1 MKHYWEHP
9 AILMYLC
16 LWRCIAPSFIQVNLG
31 LSVPKGQSA
40 FLSKEDLQFNVPK
53 ENDSCKVE
61 VVVNEPI
68 TQRVGKLTPQ
78 VFDCH
83 FLANEVKYTHNGCP
97 ILDEDQ
103 VMLRLYRF
111 TETETFTETFIL
123 KVHLLDSDCN
133 IIQLGSTSLEVP
145 EFYGFSNIID
155 RNVLTFVY
163 DAAMN
168 LDCTVHITIQ
178 DTLLPAYGQLVM
190 GKPPEGP
197 ARGDQ
202 PNSFL
207 QIMKTSSKEK
217 SSQDNLKEVHAL
229 EVNCEEFLVLGLH
242 YQHLRPPSPDV
253 DYITISLEL
262 VDSRSKNVHKKE
274 NAWIPVRIRNAFPN
288 LPPKASFIAMYILE
302 VDQFILTP
310 ITTHTLD
317 GEDSESPKTQLV
329 FNVTKP
335 PLQGFITHLSDHTKP
350 ITSFTWTDLN
360 EMLIAFQPPNN
371 SHTERRN
378 YEVEFEVHDFYFRN
392 SAPIMVH
399 ISIRTTDTNAPRVSW
414 NMGLDLLEGQSRT
427 ITWEQFQVVDN
438 DALSA
443 VRLITVDGLLHGRLT
458 VRGGKGFMFTVDD
471 IKSGVVH
478 YHHDDSDSTNDFIV
492 FRIFD
497 GNHST
502 RHKFPINIL
511 PKDDSPP
518 FLINNVIL
526 ELYEDQEIQIEKVML
541 QASDMDSSDDYILF
555 KIIKPPQA
563 GEILKRTAP
572 ELSGYPITRFQQSD
586 LFNARIYYRH
596 LGGEVFEDTFE
607 FILSDSHEPPN
618 LSDPQTVIIHITP
631 VDDQLPKEAPWALRH
646 LVVKETEIAHLTKNQ
661 LYFTDTEIPD
671 GEIVYAITAGPF
683 FTSALGLSDAG
694 KLFLTDS
701 MKKLTKKSNVPMLR
715 SFTQHAVNYL
725 KVAYMPPIQ
734 DIGPDPQHVQFLFS
748 VSNQHGGTLIGLC
761 FNITVLPVDNQAPE
775 ILTKQLDVEEG
786 GVGQIT
792 VDHIL
797 VMDVDTKDHQI
808 KIVLQKQPVHG
819 VVKVDGDPM
828 IEGDTFNL
836 EDLGQLKISYNH
848 DDSETRHDEVTFS
861 ATDGSNSAECVLQI
875 QILPVNDE
883 PPTMKPGLKPMMYCL
898 EGAEVAITA
907 ENLYATDLDSDDERL
922 MFMIAR
928 QPFHGAVQKDSQI
941 IDHFSQA
948 DILSGSVTYIHTG
961 GEVGLTP
968 CFDTITFV
976 ISDWDGGT
984 VEGCCSE
991 EPFSPLLSIH
1001 NSLPVYDLNITI
1013 MPINNQPP
1021 TIIIGE
1027 TFIVD
1032 EGLSAAITVGHLCAS
1047 DLDSANDELTFILW
1061 SSPQFGYIE
1070 NTLPSPGYEKSN
1082 VGISIDSFDMKHIK
1096 DFQINY
1102 VQFHHQQ
1109 IEPTADQF
1117 MLYVTDGQHQSA
1129 AVPFYIIIQP
1139 TNDEP
1144 PSFLARNITVS
1155 EGQVRE
1161 LDPSIINVADLDL
1174 PTDSL
1179 VFIIKQQ
1186 PNHGKIVNG
1195 NDIIQYKHQIHSHEE
1210 HLVHDFTMDQLKHGM
1225 KLMYKHDDSE
1235 TKTDSFTI
1243 QLSDGKHT
1251 VQKVIQV
1258 TILPVNDEKP
1268 LLSRNNELEVEFGD
1282 SRIISSVVLEAEDK
1296 DTSRQH
1302 VYYVMDSV
1310 PKQGVLQIKEGRDWI
1325 PLHPGMNCSQD
1336 DIDMNRLRYIHT
1348 GAIGSN
1354 GRDSFHFH
1362 LSDGD
1367 HRSSVHRFQ
1376 IFIQNIEKGEIM
1388 IFLKPLT
1395 IFMGERGILT
1405 TAILLASDGS
1415 NKPEELLYVITM
1427 PPSYGQVEYI
1437 TYPGVAITS
1446 FSQMDVAAQA
1456 VSYTHKSTVAATSD
1470 SLRFIVSNGLST
1482 RNGSLEIII
1491 ENIDRILPTLLNNKG
1506 IRLVEGSMVSISPDV
1521 LQLSDPDTPP
1531 QNLTYIIAQQPQH
1544 GQLHL
1549 KGAVLKQHNFTQL
1562 DIDSMDIAYKHD
1574 GGESQIDRFTF
1585 VVTDMTNHGFLV
1597 NGVLHTE
1604 PSVFTIQVDHKDK
1617 AFPRIVY
1624 LQCPS
1629 QVEVFK
1635 NQKYGIYISSRHLKA
1650 SDRDSKDE
1658 ELIYHILREPN
1669 IGYLENVTTGGFIW
1683 NKFTQK
1689 DLNSRN
1695 IIYII
1700 SASSAV
1706 MSDSLEFQV
1715 SDSSGNSAL
1724 PQILDLKWS
1733 RIEMMESEY
1742 RVCEDVGLFSVK
1754 VLRTGYFMDSAFV
1767 GIKVNSISA
1776 LVGKDFTHSSANLI
1790 QFDPGVS
1797 VKCWN
1802 IVITNDKLEENEE
1815 SFEVLLTS
1823 PINAVLG
1830 AKAKILIKIID
1841 GEKDRCT
1848 LAFMNDR
1855 NEENPPGRVLRE
1867 RLASGSSTI
1876 PNLKSNSSLVEG
1888 MAMTNLH
1895 EDLKKSQ
1902 GDVMQQFPLKP
1913 PSKKKLM
1920 YHGVIALK
1928 VEGDHSP
1935 SVYNRRATVVITS
1948 QSQQHFL
1955 GKTELSQTDK
1965 VTTVPASQQIPVQQE
1980 PSSKIC
1986 PSGWTYHDDRCYY
1999 LNTKHKA
2006 TWIGAA
2012 RACKEMYHGNLV
2024 SVISKQDMEWLW
2036 DFSGRR
2042 SFWIGLNDRI
2052 SPGKWNW
2059 AGGEHVS
2066 FTNWKR
2072 GLPPTSRKKGKN
2084 CVLVRR
2090 RGKWEVKNCK
2100 QGKPHYYMCSVR

>member
-1 MKHYWEHP
+1 MKHYWERP

-53 ENDSCKVE
+53 EKDSCKVE

-163 DAAMN
+163 DVAMN
-168 LDCTVHITIQ
+168 LDCTVHITTQ

-207 QIMKTSSKEK
+207 QIMKKSSKEK

-229 EVNCEEFLVLGLH
+229 KVNCEEFLVLGLH

-310 ITTHTLD
+310 ITTQTLD

-596 LGGEVFEDTFE
+596 LGGEVFEDSFE

-683 FTSALGLSDAG
+683 FTSVLGLTDTG

-734 DIGPDPQHVQFLFS
+734 DIGPDPQHLQFLFS

-808 KIVLQKQPVHG
+808 KIVLQKQPIHG

-828 IEGDTFNL
+828 IEGDIFNL

-848 DDSETRHDEVTFS
+848 DDSETRRDEVTFS

-883 PPTMKPGLKPMMYCL
+883 PPMMKPGLKPMMHCL

-928 QPFHGAVQKDSQI
+928 QPFHGVVQKDSQI

-1032 EGLSAAITVGHLCAS
+1032 EGLSAAITAGHLCAS
-1047 DLDSANDELTFILW
+1047 DLDTANDELTFVLW

-1096 DFQINY
+1096 DFHINY

-1129 AVPFYIIIQP
+1129 AVPFYIIIKP

-1243 QLSDGKHT
+1243 QLSDGKHA
-1251 VQKVIQV
+1251 VNKVIQV

-1268 LLSRNNELEVEFGD
+1268 LLSRNNELEVEIGD

-1376 IFIQNIEKGEIM
+1376 IFIQNIEKGEIT

-1395 IFMGERGILT
+1395 IFKGERGILT
-1405 TAILLASDGS
+1405 TAVLLASDGS

-1456 VSYTHKSTVAATSD
+1456 VSYTHKSTVTASSD

-1562 DIDSMDIAYKHD
+1562 DVDSMDIAYKHD
-1574 GGESQIDRFTF
+1574 GGDSQIDRFTF

-1658 ELIYHILREPN
+1658 ELIYHILR
-1669 IGYLENVTTGGFIW
+1669 GFIW

-1797 VKCWN
+1797 VKSWN

-1815 SFEVLLTS
+1815 TFEVLLTS

-1841 GEKDRCT
+1841 GEKDRCN

-1867 RLASGSSTI
+1867 RLASGSSTF
-1876 PNLKSNSSLVEG
+1876 PNLKSNSSLEEG

-1895 EDLKKSQ
+1895 EDLKRSQ
-1902 GDVMQQFPLKP
+1902 GDVMQQLPLKP

-1928 VEGDHSP
+1928 VEGDRSP

-1955 GKTELSQTDK
+1955 GKTELSQIDK

-1986 PSGWTYHDDRCYY
+1986 PSGWTYHDYRCYY

-2100 QGKPHYYMCSVR
+2100 QGKPHYYMCSVH